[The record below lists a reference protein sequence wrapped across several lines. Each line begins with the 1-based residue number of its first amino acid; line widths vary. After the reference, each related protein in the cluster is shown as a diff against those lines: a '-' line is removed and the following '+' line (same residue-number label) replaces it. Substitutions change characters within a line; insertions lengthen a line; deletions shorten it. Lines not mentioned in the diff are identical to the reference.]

1 MANYG
6 IKIGREE
13 SISISEQKDIECPE
27 LSIEY
32 ESSYYIGPR
41 DWSEEVAPK
50 VETIFCDPNSK
61 RISHSLLTLNDLLKS
76 PEDSSNKSF
85 YDLDPVII
93 RKKVDSYLENN
104 YLPSFEKLVFQDMTE
119 VLTLFYD
126 REIDHQQTSGPEFFA
141 GFENF
146 ITFLRQI
153 YHIDLPK
160 KLTKT
165 R

>member
-13 SISISEQKDIECPE
+13 FISIPEEEDIECSE

-41 DWSEEVAPK
+41 DWSEEVVPK

-61 RISHSLLTLNDLLKS
+61 RISHSLLNLNDLLKS
-76 PEDSSNKSF
+76 PEDSSKTSF

-93 RKKVDSYLENN
+93 CKKVDSYLKNN

-126 REIDHQQTSGPEFFA
+126 REIDHQQTSGTEFFA